1 MWIFQIGR
9 HVKLV
14 GSQRVLIWVQV
25 NVEQLRE
32 VQVPRHSMLPL
43 GKFSQKID
51 LPKPVHPLTFEVSSQ
66 AGLVIVLLEK
76 QVCSVSKPVVL

>member
-1 MWIFQIGR
+1 M
-9 HVKLV
+9 
-14 GSQRVLIWVQV
+14 VQV